1 MCKRE
6 IKHRNEERRAA
17 EVAVFLLILV
27 NMCKPVNVYVC
38 VCELALQLNISSSIN
53 YYIFMEFWESKIKV

>member
-27 NMCKPVNVYVC
+27 NMYKPVKLYMCVC
-38 VCELALQLNISSSIN
+38 VRANAAAEDQ
-53 YYIFMEFWESKIKV
+53 FQ

>member
-27 NMCKPVNVYVC
+27 NMCKPVKLYMC
-38 VCELALQLNISSSIN
+38 VCELTLQLRISSSNN
-53 YYIFMEFWESKIKV
+53 YYIFMEF